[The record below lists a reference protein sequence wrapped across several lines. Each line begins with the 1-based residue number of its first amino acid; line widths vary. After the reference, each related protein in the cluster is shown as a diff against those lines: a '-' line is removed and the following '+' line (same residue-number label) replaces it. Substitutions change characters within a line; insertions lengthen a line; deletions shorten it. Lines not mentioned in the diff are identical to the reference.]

1 MRGYLTHCGWGSITE
16 AITSK
21 TPLICVPVFGD
32 QPENARTV
40 LKKNIGV
47 RIYDTTNLGVPK
59 ELDLDIDEDK
69 IMEGVTEVMTND
81 SYLKSI
87 EKLSRLSSLHSAT
100 DNIVRIV
107 TETLEFGN
115 EHLICPKYEE
125 ATIKTGQPLSKILKK
140 EYLPTQ
146 Q

>member
-1 MRGYLTHCGWGSITE
+1 MTHCGWGSITE

-21 TPLICVPVFGD
+21 TPLICIPVFGD
-32 QPENARTV
+32 QPNNARTV
-40 LKKNIGV
+40 AKKNIGV
-47 RIYDTTNLGVPK
+47 QIYDTNNPLMPN
-59 ELDLDIDEDK
+59 ELDLNINDNK
-69 IMEGVTEVMTND
+69 FLEGVTELMTND

-87 EKLSRLSSLHSAT
+87 EKLSRLSSLHSAA

-115 EHLICPKYEE
+115 EHLICQKYEE

-140 EYLPTQ
+140 EYLPKQ

>member
-1 MRGYLTHCGWGSITE
+1 M
-16 AITSK
+16 
-21 TPLICVPVFGD
+21 PVFYD
-32 QPENARTV
+32 QPNNARTV
-40 LKKNIGV
+40 TKKNIGV
-47 RIYDTTNLGVPK
+47 QIYETNNKKIPNEVDLG
-59 ELDLDIDEDK
+59 INDEK
-69 IMEGVTEVMTND
+69 IMDGVTELMTND

-87 EKLSRLSSLHSAT
+87 EKLSRLSSLHSAA

-140 EYLPTQ
+140 EYLPNQ